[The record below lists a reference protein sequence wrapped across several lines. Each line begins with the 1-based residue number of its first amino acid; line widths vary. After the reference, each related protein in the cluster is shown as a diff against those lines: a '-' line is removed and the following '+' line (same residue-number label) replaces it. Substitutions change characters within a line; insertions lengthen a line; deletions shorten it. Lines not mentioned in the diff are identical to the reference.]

1 MLECAVLKAW
11 IGSRLN
17 SVRPKWEI
25 PDYPDMN
32 KYFEVIVT
40 EHRDTVFGMLYSLL
54 RDREMAE
61 DLTQDT
67 FILLT
72 QKIDEIDLNRPILPW
87 LLTSARNLAANAR
100 RRRSLEHRIFL
111 QGDAIEQFWERF
123 GSVTLG
129 VDLSERLE
137 ALRDC
142 RENLSPQQRDTIA
155 LFYEEHLPCEQIA
168 ERQKTATA
176 AIYNRLARGR
186 KALHTCITR
195 KLQRD
200 A

>member
-1 MLECAVLKAW
+1 MPGAVP
-11 IGSRLN
+11 GSTPFDPN
-17 SVRPKWEI
+17 GEI
-25 PDYPDMN
+25 PDYPGMD
-32 KYFEVIVT
+32 KFLEVIVT

-67 FILLT
+67 FVLLT
-72 QKIDEIDLNRPILPW
+72 RKINEIDVSRPILPW

-111 QGDAIEQFWERF
+111 QGDGIEQFWERF

-142 RENLSPQQRDTIA
+142 REKMSPKQRDTIA
-155 LFYEEHLPCEQIA
+155 LFYEEHLSCEEIA
-168 ERQKTATA
+168 ERLKTATA

-186 KALHTCITR
+186 KSLHTCITH
-195 KLQRD
+195 KLQAD

>member
-1 MLECAVLKAW
+1 M
-11 IGSRLN
+11 
-17 SVRPKWEI
+17 
-25 PDYPDMN
+25 D
-32 KYFEVIVT
+32 KYLEVIVT

-67 FILLT
+67 FVLLT
-72 QKIDEIDLNRPILPW
+72 RKIDEIDVSRPILLW
-87 LLTSARNLAANAR
+87 LLTSARNLAANAC

-111 QGDAIEQFWERF
+111 QGDGIEHFWERF

-142 RENLSPQQRDTIA
+142 RENMSPKQRDTIG
-155 LFYEEHLPCEQIA
+155 
-168 ERQKTATA
+168 A
-176 AIYNRLARGR
+176 A
-186 KALHTCITR
+186 
-195 KLQRD
+195 
-200 A
+200 

>member
-1 MLECAVLKAW
+1 MLKAW
-11 IGSRLN
+11 IGSGLN

-25 PDYPDMN
+25 PDYPGMD
-32 KYFEVIVT
+32 KFLEVIVT

-67 FILLT
+67 FVLLT
-72 QKIDEIDLNRPILPW
+72 RKIDEIDVSRPILPW

-137 ALRDC
+137 ALRSC

-155 LFYEEHLPCEQIA
+155 LFYEERLPCEQIA
-168 ERQKTATA
+168 ERLKTATA

-186 KALHTCITR
+186 KSLHTCITH
-195 KLQRD
+195 KLQAD